1 MKYIPIQRERP
12 SRKQLII
19 IQGGKCRFLRRKK
32 HLNKLNMWE
41 GEITSNGF
49 HQGKRIP
56 QGPDIWARPWV
67 MEGL

>member
-1 MKYIPIQRERP
+1 
-12 SRKQLII
+12 
-19 IQGGKCRFLRRKK
+19 
-32 HLNKLNMWE
+32 MWE

-49 HQGKRIP
+49 HQGKGIP